1 MKANEGNDIKYLES
15 MMSEDE
21 KKKRKENEQSL
32 SNEDCKEKIEY
43 FTE

>member
-15 MMSEDE
+15 MMPEDE
-21 KKKRKENEQSL
+21 KKKKKENEQSL

>member
-15 MMSEDE
+15 MIDEDE
-21 KKKRKENEQSL
+21 KNKKKENEQSL

>member
-21 KKKRKENEQSL
+21 KKKKKENEQSS
-32 SNEDCKEKIEY
+32 SNEVCNEKIEY